1 MAKKPT
7 RPPVSADVNSL
18 SDELAFAG
26 DHQLLIQATNDWR
39 SLLAELDL
47 PPQLEPY
54 RHYIEFGRGA
64 KKNFAQRLSNA
75 IAQKVAD
82 ALRPRLKSV
91 LPDENGKGQESR
103 SAAAAGLKKLDVNY
117 SSTASGLE
125 LAISIKTINFW
136 DQKTRRYTKNVK
148 RVDGELRAEAADCH
162 QRQPYAVLIGLIFLP
177 IDAAFDGSLGK
188 SSFSHAHDVYRRR
201 SGRRLTTNDIS
212 RFERIWLAAYHAI
225 GDQRGE
231 VLFFDVDTAF
241 PDSGLPGNPTTF
253 GEVLKEI
260 ENFHKIRNA

>member
-1 MAKKPT
+1 MAKRPA

-26 DHQLLIQATNDWR
+26 DHQVLIQATNDWP
-39 SLLAELDL
+39 SLLAALTL

-64 KKNFAQRLSNA
+64 KKNFAQRFSNA

-82 ALRPRLKSV
+82 ALRPRLKSI
-91 LPDENGKGQESR
+91 LPDENGRGQESK

-125 LAISIKTINFW
+125 LAVSVKTINFW
-136 DQKTRRYTKNVK
+136 DQKTKRYTKNVK

-162 QRQPYAVLIGLIFLP
+162 QRQPYAVLVALIFLP

-201 SGRRLTTNDIS
+201 SGRRTTTNDIS
-212 RFERIWLAAYHAI
+212 RFERIWLAAYHPI
-225 GDQRGE
+225 GDRQGE
-231 VLFFDVDTAF
+231 VSFYDVDSAF
-241 PDSGLPGNPTTF
+241 PESGLPSSAMTF
-253 GEVLKEI
+253 GDVMKEI
-260 ENFHKIRNA
+260 ENFHKLRNA